1 MPALDLLFA
10 DGRGGSLADRRP
22 VDTDTGFSSGV
33 FGKLCTF
40 ARHGAAV
47 AVKELKTG
55 ALDAARYALQ
65 GFFHPRLTCPGAVI
79 EILVVAAR

>member
-1 MPALDLLFA
+1 MVVDARFRVPALDLLFA

-55 ALDAARYALQ
+55 ALDAASIGTRCG
-65 GFFHPRLTCPGAVI
+65 GFFT
-79 EILVVAAR
+79 LVTHVPVP